1 MAGNIYLYTLAKGAF
16 RKPMVGLRLFSPSPR
31 LRGEGRVRGKS
42 FVLTPTPLA
51 AKRRSPSGRGTKEM
65 KCVICKNGK
74 TKRGKVTVT
83 LERGAMTLVVKGV
96 PARVCDNCGEEY
108 LEEKVMAAL
117 ELVVKSAAKSGVV
130 VEVRDYAA

>member
-1 MAGNIYLYTLAKGAF
+1 
-16 RKPMVGLRLFSPSPR
+16 
-31 LRGEGRVRGKS
+31 
-42 FVLTPTPLA
+42 
-51 AKRRSPSGRGTKEM
+51 M

-108 LEEKVMAAL
+108 LEEKVMTAL
-117 ELVVKSAAKSGVV
+117 ELVVKNAAKSGVV

>member
-1 MAGNIYLYTLAKGAF
+1 MGKRFEAK
-16 RKPMVGLRLFSPSPR
+16 K
-31 LRGEGRVRGKS
+31 K
-42 FVLTPTPLA
+42 
-51 AKRRSPSGRGTKEM
+51 M

-83 LERGAMTLVVKGV
+83 LERGNMTLVVKGV

-108 LEEKVMAAL
+108 LEEKVMTAL
-117 ELVVKSAAKSGVV
+117 ELVVKNAAKSGVV